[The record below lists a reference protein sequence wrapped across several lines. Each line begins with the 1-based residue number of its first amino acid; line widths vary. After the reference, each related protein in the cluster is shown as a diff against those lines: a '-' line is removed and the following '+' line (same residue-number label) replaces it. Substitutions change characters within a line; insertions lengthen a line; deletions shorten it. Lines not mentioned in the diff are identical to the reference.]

1 MIWAPWFFESASMID
16 LMSLRRSTPR
26 KMEFDGRYREYA
38 DARQK
43 ALDKFVD
50 SGYDDADP
58 ASAGSNLDDV
68 DTARFWPPTAPNQP
82 PVSPP
87 PPAGQELDI

>member
-1 MIWAPWFFESASMID
+1 MCIRDRP
-16 LMSLRRSTPR
+16 
-26 KMEFDGRYREYA
+26 REYA